1 MTARQFTHEEVEH
14 LTRYWCRTQG
24 IHYQDLQAHPQ
35 IDDVIILIKFIEE
48 YQKEFK
54 AKHRVQVY
62 LLWDSCYKKRRP
74 LKKKH
79 LNQLLGI
86 GERINYVR
94 NLRLQARDLARQKI
108 KATRRTMPA

>member
-1 MTARQFTHEEVEH
+1 MTARQFTHEELEH

-24 IHYQDLQAHPQ
+24 IHYQDLQDHPQ
-35 IDDVIILIKFIEE
+35 IDDVIVLVKFIDE

-54 AKHRVQVY
+54 AKQRLQVY

-86 GERINYVR
+86 GERINYIR
-94 NLRLQARDLARQKI
+94 RLKLEARDVIRQKI
-108 KATRRTMPA
+108 KARRQITPA